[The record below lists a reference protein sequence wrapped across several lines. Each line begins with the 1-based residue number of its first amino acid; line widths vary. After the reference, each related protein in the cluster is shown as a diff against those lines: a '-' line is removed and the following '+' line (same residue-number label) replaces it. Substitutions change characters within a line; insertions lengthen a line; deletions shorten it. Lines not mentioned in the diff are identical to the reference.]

1 MMTME
6 LVLDA
11 ANKRDAAKVL
21 EIYPNA
27 DEKLRTVEAISSE
40 PGIKAIR
47 SNLDDLMNLAKENKT
62 EELPAKAGDL
72 KASYVKVYLAT
83 G

>member
-1 MMTME
+1 
-6 LVLDA
+6 
-11 ANKRDAAKVL
+11 
-21 EIYPNA
+21 
-27 DEKLRTVEAISSE
+27 
-40 PGIKAIR
+40 
-47 SNLDDLMNLAKENKT
+47 MNLAKENKA